1 MLTVICARRLLLLRA
16 LQLAIAMATMDVLV
30 HPLLDQVTGRYQCK
44 VNLAKGKIC
53 SLTIQGLGQ

>member
-30 HPLLDQVTGRYQCK
+30 HPLLDQVTGRY
-44 VNLAKGKIC
+44 
-53 SLTIQGLGQ
+53 